1 VFEKGHR
8 EHFEEL
14 TLLQTWDSD
23 LCLAII
29 GPPRVRNHL
38 SEGMHTIALHHTEM
52 ARELAMLRSA
62 VSLNVEFMLGCS
74 PDGTFWVEVMDEPV
88 AKL

>member
-1 VFEKGHR
+1 MQIV
-8 EHFEEL
+8 
-14 TLLQTWDSD
+14 
-23 LCLAII
+23 
-29 GPPRVRNHL
+29 
-38 SEGMHTIALHHTEM
+38 ALHHTEM

-62 VSLNVEFMLGCS
+62 VSLTVEFMLGCS